1 MTHISR
7 SALVMHSAEQM
18 FELVNDVRRYPEFLQ
33 GCRSTR
39 VIAEDDTMI
48 EAELTLAKAG
58 FEQSFTTRN
67 TLERPERMGISLV
80 DGPFSRFTGTWNFQ
94 KLSEEACKVTL
105 ELEFEM
111 ANRLTGMAMAT
122 VFKQVAGMMVDSFVK
137 RAKEIYG

>member
-7 SALVMHSAEQM
+7 SALVMHSAERM
-18 FELVNDVRRYPEFLQ
+18 FDLVNDVKRYPEFLQ
-33 GCRSTR
+33 GCQSTR
-39 VIAEDDTMI
+39 VIAENDTMI

-67 TLERPERMGISLV
+67 SLRRPDLMTIQLV
-80 DGPFSRFTGTWNFQ
+80 DGPFSRFTGTWTFQ
-94 KLSEEACKVTL
+94 TLSEDACKVTL
-105 ELEFEM
+105 ELDFEM

-137 RAKEIYG
+137 RANEIYG